1 MKVARRLQI
10 QQFNDWEIL
19 EFFNV
24 HGVEFA
30 LVGDHRFM
38 IRSRETDVAA
48 GPGDWLSVAAD
59 GEVEV
64 ERVADPRRAPQPAAG
79 AGNPSAE
86 RSELT
91 PAVV

>member
-1 MKVARRLQI
+1 MPVAPRLQI
-10 QQFNDWEIL
+10 QQVNDWEIL

-24 HGVEFA
+24 HGVEFG

-64 ERVADPRRAPQPAAG
+64 ERAADPRRSLQPTAG
-79 AGNPSAE
+79 AGNLSAE
-86 RSELT
+86 RGELA

>member
-1 MKVARRLQI
+1 MKVAARLQI

-24 HGVEFA
+24 HGIEFG
-30 LVGDHRFM
+30 LVGDHRFV
-38 IRSRETDVAA
+38 IRSRETHVAA

-64 ERVADPRRAPQPAAG
+64 ERAADGRRAPQPTAG
-79 AGNPSAE
+79 AGNLSAE

-91 PAVV
+91 PAVI